1 MPNTTEQD
9 PPKAKPVRLYV
20 AEKCDRQDRLEI
32 YKKWMA
38 QEDLKLR
45 KLHDKQTSGMKV
57 VKARSHVIDQLLRH
71 MFEYD
76 MKAFEEEY
84 GKLPFPTGLLALGGY
99 GRAEMCPYSDVD
111 IMFLYP
117 EKIRAKI
124 LPKFQEV
131 FTERILYMLWD
142 LGFKVGHSTR
152 TIKQSMEEA
161 KADVQSKNAM
171 LESRLVAGSTNLFQ
185 IFEQAYRNFC
195 NKNAQQY
202 ILDRLADQRA
212 RRAKFGDTVL
222 IQEPDIKN
230 AVGGLR
236 DYHNLLWMGQ
246 IKLGTSS
253 LTEMVEK
260 GYLSKDERKRLR
272 KAYDFLIR
280 TRNEVHFQSG
290 RPTDILT
297 FEMQYVTAKNFNYP
311 QEDSLKRV
319 EAFMRDY
326 YRHAQNILKLSILLE
341 QRLALLETDR
351 TKISFREV
359 LNSRRSERPRLIDG
373 FILRG
378 KELTMENRKIFK
390 EDPLRLIRVFR
401 HRQQLGVKLDFDLT
415 NLITKSLHL
424 IDDEVIHSPEANKT
438 FRSILSDAG
447 NVYSSLKSMHDL
459 GVLGK
464 MMPEFEK
471 LTCLVQH
478 EYYHRYTIDF
488 HILNTIKHLDN
499 VVTDTSKELRHYRE
513 EFHRLDDPAI
523 LYIILLLH
531 DIGKGEGIKGHD
543 KVGVEISKPILKRL
557 DVDPRFH
564 KEILFIIGNHLE
576 MARFWQ
582 HHDID
587 DPQNIQSFAAK
598 VENQTQL
605 NLLYI
610 HTYCDACGTS
620 SSLWNS
626 YKDMLHRRLFTATS
640 NHLASENSLEK
651 VLEKQKSMIYEKL
664 LSLNIEDVSQE
675 EIHAHCNLLPERYFV
690 HNRVEELI
698 IHIKL
703 VNQLLRN
710 ISEAESLAALAPVLD
725 WTDDFNKG
733 HTAVTVVTWDRA
745 GLFYRL
751 AGSFSLAG
759 LNIVSAKA
767 INRMDHITIDTFYVC
782 DAKGGI
788 VQSKSVRE
796 KFEECLNMAV
806 VENKDLTKAILNQSK
821 SQKPSNLFTTDKHS
835 HTPFPETVDVYH
847 EVELQKT
854 VVEVEAYD
862 QIGLLYFLGKV
873 IYEKGYDITFARIA
887 TERNIAVD
895 TFYIESSRDKE
906 GGKKSANLVDLKEM
920 LQGVVASDAFKA
932 VH

>member
-1 MPNTTEQD
+1 MPETAKQD
-9 PPKAKPVRLYV
+9 PPKAKPVRLFV
-20 AEKCDRQDRLEI
+20 AEKCDRKDRLEL

-38 QEDLKLR
+38 QEDTKLR
-45 KLHDKQTSGMKV
+45 KLHDSQTSGLKV
-57 VKARSHVIDQLLRH
+57 VKARSQVIDQLLRH
-71 MFEYD
+71 MYDYD
-76 MKAFEEEY
+76 MKAFEAEH
-84 GKLPFPTGLLALGGY
+84 GKLPFPTGILALGGY

-124 LPKFQEV
+124 LPKFQEE
-131 FTERILYMLWD
+131 FTSKILYMLWD

-152 TIKQSMEEA
+152 TIKQTMEEA

-171 LESRLVAGSTNLFQ
+171 LESRLVAGSSNLFN

-202 ILDRLADQRA
+202 ILDRLADQRE
-212 RRAKFGDTVL
+212 RRAKNGDTVL

-230 AVGGLR
+230 AVGGMR

-253 LTEMVEK
+253 LTEMVEQ
-260 GYLSKDERKRLR
+260 GYLSRDERKRLR

-290 RPTDILT
+290 RLTDILT
-297 FEMQYVTAKNFNYP
+297 FELQYVIAESFDYP
-311 QEDSLKRV
+311 QDDSLKRV

-341 QRLALLETDR
+341 QRLAILEAER

-359 LNSRRSERPRLIDG
+359 INSRRTERTRSIDG
-373 FILRG
+373 FMVRG
-378 KELTMENRKIFK
+378 KELTMENRKVFK

-401 HRQQLGVKLDFDLT
+401 HRQQLSVKLDFDLT

-424 IDDEVIHSPEANKT
+424 IDDEIINSQEANQT

-447 NVYSSLKSMHDL
+447 NVYSSLNSMHDL

-464 MMPEFEK
+464 FMPEFDK

-488 HILNTIKHLDN
+488 HILNTIKQLDN

-513 EFHRLDDPAI
+513 EFHKLDDPAI
-523 LYIILLLH
+523 LYLILLLH
-531 DIGKGEGIKGHD
+531 DIGKGRGIKGHD
-543 KVGVEISKPILKRL
+543 KVGVEMSKPILDRMG
-557 DVDPRFH
+557 VDPRLH

-587 DPQNIQSFAAK
+587 DPQNIQSFANK

-605 NLLYI
+605 SLLYI

-620 SSLWNS
+620 SSLWTS
-626 YKDMLHRRLFTATS
+626 YKDMLHRRLFAATKR
-640 NHLASENSLEK
+640 HLATENSLERE
-651 VLEKQKSMIYEKL
+651 LEKQKEMIYEKL
-664 LSLNIEDVSQE
+664 LSQDIEDVSPE

-690 HNRVEELI
+690 HNSIEEI
-698 IHIKL
+698 VVHIKL

-710 ISEAESLAALAPVLD
+710 INEAESLAALAPVTD
-725 WTDDFNKG
+725 WRDDFNKG
-733 HTAVTVVTWDRA
+733 HTAVTIVTWDRA

-788 VQSKSVRE
+788 VQSKTARE
-796 KFEECLNMAV
+796 KFVECLNLAV
-806 VENKDLTKAILNQSK
+806 VENKDLTKDIL
-821 SQKPSNLFTTDKHS
+821 SQAAAKKPSKIFTTDKHTHS
-835 HTPFPETVDVYH
+835 PFPSSVDVYH
-847 EVELQKT
+847 EVDLGKT

-862 QIGLLYFLGKV
+862 KLGLLYFLGKV
-873 IYEKGYDITFARIA
+873 IFEKGYDMTFARIA

-895 TFYIESSRDKE
+895 TFYIESARDRE
-906 GGKKSANLVDLKEM
+906 TDTSTTNLVELKKS
-920 LQGVVASDAFKA
+920 LQEVITSEELKA
-932 VH
+932 VS

>member
-1 MPNTTEQD
+1 MPETVE
-9 PPKAKPVRLYV
+9 PVSPKAKPVRLYV
-20 AEKCDRQDRLEI
+20 AEKTDRQDRLEI

-38 QEDLKLR
+38 QEDAKLR
-45 KLHDKQTSGMKV
+45 KLHDSQASGLKV
-57 VKARSHVIDQLLRH
+57 AKARSHVIDQLIRH
-71 MFEYD
+71 MFDYD
-76 MKAFEEEY
+76 MKAFEAEY

-117 EKIRAKI
+117 EKVRAKI

-152 TIKQSMEEA
+152 TIKQTMEEA

-171 LESRLVAGSTNLFQ
+171 LESRLVAGSTHLFQ
-185 IFEQAYRNFC
+185 VFEQAYRNFC

-202 ILDRLADQRA
+202 ILDRLADQRE

-236 DYHNLLWMGQ
+236 DYQNLLWMGQ
-246 IKLGTSS
+246 IKLATSS
-253 LTEMVEK
+253 LTDMVEK

-272 KAYDFLIR
+272 KAYDFLLR
-280 TRNEVHFQSG
+280 TRNEVHFQSA
-290 RPTDILT
+290 RATDILT
-297 FEMQYVTAKNFNYP
+297 FEMQYVTAKSFSYP
-311 QEDSLKRV
+311 QKEPLKRV

-341 QRLALLETDR
+341 QRLALLEPER
-351 TKISFREV
+351 SSISFREV
-359 LNSRRSERPRLIDG
+359 INSRRSERPRLIDG
-373 FILRG
+373 FMVRG
-378 KELTMENRKIFK
+378 KELTMESRRVFK

-424 IDDEVIHSPEANKT
+424 IDEEIIHSPEANKT
-438 FRSILSDAG
+438 FLSILSDAG
-447 NVYSSLKSMHDL
+447 NVYSSLNSMHDL

-464 MMPEFEK
+464 FMPEFEK

-488 HILNTIKHLDN
+488 HILNTIKQLDK

-513 EFHRLDDPAI
+513 EYHKLDEPAI
-523 LYIILLLH
+523 LYLILLLH
-531 DIGKGEGIKGHD
+531 DIGKGRGIKGHD
-543 KVGVEISKPILKRL
+543 KVGVEMSKPILERMG
-557 DVDPRFH
+557 VDPRLH
-564 KEILFIIGNHLE
+564 AEILFIIGNHLE

-587 DPQNIQSFAAK
+587 DPQNIQSFANK

-605 NLLYI
+605 SLLYI

-626 YKDMLHRRLFTATS
+626 YKDMLHRRLFMATS
-640 NHLASENSLEK
+640 THLASENSLEK
-651 VLEKQKSMIYEKL
+651 ELQKQKDMIYEKL
-664 LSLNIEDVSQE
+664 LSKDIEDVSQE

-690 HNRVEELI
+690 HNSIEEII

-710 ISEAESLAALAPVLD
+710 INEAESLAALAPVID

-733 HTAVTVVTWDRA
+733 HTAVTIVTWDRA

-788 VQSKSVRE
+788 VQSKTARE
-796 KFEECLNMAV
+796 KFEDCLNQAV
-806 VENKDLTKAILNQSK
+806 VQNKDLTKEILSQAAA
-821 SQKPSNLFTTDKHS
+821 QKPSKLFKSDKHS
-835 HTPFPETVDVYH
+835 HSPFPTTVDVYH
-847 EVELQKT
+847 EVDLGKT

-862 QIGLLYFLGKV
+862 KLGLLYFLGKV
-873 IYEKGYDITFARIA
+873 IYEKGYDMTFARIS

-895 TFYIESSRDKE
+895 TFYIESSRDTSGEKRNTNLVE
-906 GGKKSANLVDLKEM
+906 LKKSLNEVINSEKL
-920 LQGVVASDAFKA
+920 KA
-932 VH
+932 VS

>member
-1 MPNTTEQD
+1 MPETAEQD

-20 AEKCDRQDRLEI
+20 PEKCERNDRLEI

-38 QEDLKLR
+38 QEDKKLR
-45 KLHDKQTSGMKV
+45 KLHESQRSGMKV

-71 MFEYD
+71 MFDYD
-76 MKAFEEEY
+76 MKAFEGEY
-84 GKLPFPTGLLALGGY
+84 GKLPFPTGILALGGY
-99 GRAEMCPYSDVD
+99 GRAEMCPFSDVD

-117 EKIRAKI
+117 EKVRAKI

-152 TIKQSMEEA
+152 TIKQTMEEA

-171 LESRLVAGSTNLFQ
+171 LESRLVAGSKNLFQ
-185 IFEQAYRNFC
+185 VFEQAYKNFC
-195 NKNAQQY
+195 NKNAHQY
-202 ILDRLADQRA
+202 ILDRLADQRE

-230 AVGGLR
+230 AVGGMR
-236 DYHNLLWMGQ
+236 DFHNLLWMGQ

-260 GYLSKDERKRLR
+260 GQLSKDERRRLR
-272 KAYDFLIR
+272 KAYDFLLR
-280 TRNEVHFQSG
+280 TRTEVHFQSG
-290 RPTDILT
+290 RATDILT
-297 FEMQYVTAKNFNYP
+297 FEMQYIAAKSFDYP
-311 QEDSLKRV
+311 QNDALKRV

-341 QRLALLETDR
+341 QRLALHEPER
-351 TKISFREV
+351 TTISFREV
-359 LNSRRSERPRLIDG
+359 IKSRRSERPRLIDG
-373 FILRG
+373 FMVRG
-378 KELTMENRKIFK
+378 KELTMENRRVFK

-415 NLITKSLHL
+415 NLVTKSLHL
-424 IDDEVIHSPEANKT
+424 IDEEVIHSPEANKT
-438 FRSILSDAG
+438 FLSILSDAG
-447 NVYSSLKSMHDL
+447 NVYSSLNSMHDL

-464 MMPEFEK
+464 FMPEFEK

-488 HILNTIKHLDN
+488 HILNTIRQLDN

-513 EFHRLDDPAI
+513 EYHKLDDPTV
-523 LYIILLLH
+523 LYLILLLH
-531 DIGKGEGIKGHD
+531 DIGKGKGIKGHD
-543 KVGVEISKPILKRL
+543 KVGVEMSKPILERMG
-557 DVDPRFH
+557 VDPRLH
-564 KEILFIIGNHLE
+564 EEILFIIGNHLE

-587 DPQNIQSFAAK
+587 DPQNIQSFANK
-598 VENQTQL
+598 VETQTQL
-605 NLLYI
+605 SLLYI

-620 SSLWNS
+620 SSLWTS

-640 NHLASENSLEK
+640 AHLASEHSLEK
-651 VLEKQKSMIYEKL
+651 ELEKQKDMIYESL
-664 LSLNIEDVSQE
+664 LSQDIEDVSQE

-690 HNRVEELI
+690 HNSIEEII

-710 ISEAESLAALAPVLD
+710 ISEAESLAALSPVID

-733 HTAVTVVTWDRA
+733 HTAVTIVTWDRA

-788 VQSKSVRE
+788 VQSRSARE
-796 KFEECLNMAV
+796 KFEECLEMAV
-806 VENKDLTKAILNQSK
+806 VKNKDLTKAILK
-821 SQKPSNLFTTDKHS
+821 EAAAQKPGKLFKTDKHT
-835 HTPFPETVDVYH
+835 HTPFPQSVDVYH
-847 EVELQKT
+847 EVDLEKT

-862 QIGLLYFLGKV
+862 KLGLLYFLGKV
-873 IYEKGYDITFARIA
+873 IYEKGYDMTFARIA

-895 TFYIESSRDKE
+895 TFYIESSRDTAGE
-906 GGKKSANLVDLKEM
+906 KKGSNLIDLKNS
-920 LQGVVASDAFKA
+920 LNKVIASDDLKA
-932 VH
+932 VG